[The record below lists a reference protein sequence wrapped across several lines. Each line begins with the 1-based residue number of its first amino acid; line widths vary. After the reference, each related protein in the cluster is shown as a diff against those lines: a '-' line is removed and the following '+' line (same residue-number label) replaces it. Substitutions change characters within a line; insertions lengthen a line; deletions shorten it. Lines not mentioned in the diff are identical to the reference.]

1 MATVN
6 QTPAALSLAGN
17 LKPFKISSTESVQFR
32 LLKGGVELL
41 SQRYEPG
48 ADGVLEIDV
57 KAVVFASLAYTMNSA
72 NSYVQS
78 AIAADFIGE
87 VDGASFAFRAVRGGV
102 ANLADT
108 DSNWLRNHFLTW
120 QPKVKPVTYYSPEW
134 LTYYGVQEATIKLL
148 ATFDGGATQTLTLAS
163 VAAGTAV
170 TVNVQY
176 ASIAGRLG
184 NVYPT
189 HYKVWAES
197 SGGARLTDEQFYTY
211 SEQLS
216 DDEQWYLFE
225 NSLGGL
231 DTFRAYGVNNFD
243 GTHTHQIAEFGET
256 YKEYDVEAERVYNK
270 NTGYLNEYARV
281 WMLDF
286 FPSRDKYIYEDNAI
300 RKIVVTDSDV
310 KYVSS
315 DLPSAYSFSYKF
327 ADKTRYL
334 NLIRN
339 ESELPANLVVPN
351 LDAPDFIFP
360 PRLSELPRILLTEG
374 VLIPAFDPSSPTATV
389 TTFGEIKQVIVE
401 AALAAIPSTGG
412 PGTGTLVVIMKS
424 TDETSEPSDSTV
436 FTSKKTMIEIAK
448 AVANATGAISG
459 NYLRKDAPDT
469 ATELITFQKGI
480 KIGEA
485 FFTWDAESGSLKISE
500 SIYSIKEVSAYGAGS
515 GAGTG
520 GTVGSLGGLANV
532 GLWADEVPASDRIMV
547 QLAGAT
553 HWSSMLL
560 SEIVGLD
567 TNALANYL
575 TTNNYVTKNYV
586 TEEIS
591 KLNIHTHENKTL
603 LDLITQGNIDV
614 LSHLSIVDGR
624 LKADVDFYSTGEV
637 SAYGAGSS
645 SGGGGGLISSV
656 LGSTGL
662 GGSYL
667 DSDLTKTFNAYAIN
681 LINTN
686 LTSATGRIAAL
697 ENSTPNI
704 AWGTASANYIP
715 LSVNLVSKNISID
728 GHTHSQYL
736 LTSSYTAADI
746 LTKIKTVDG
755 ASSGLD
761 ADLLDGIQ
769 GEDYFKLNLGI
780 TSTNAGLLS
789 NGIQYVSSGS
799 HTFGGDLP
807 ATIEGT
813 VVNFNGYSKASNALG
828 FKMMVPTSA
837 DKSLYYNSYYSSF
850 RGWVKLYDTQNSN
863 KKTIDWAAKDLA
875 AVNISADG
883 TFLSTGAA
891 TLRSTLGVDGLSTLK
906 GISVTNGSYA
916 RSISVGANANL
927 QLDGVVSSYTYNLP
941 STAGWYRLAVSPTGI
956 NRPFGQ
962 FDIRWTLSSY
972 HGSVSLTSGTMFGS
986 GAFISQAAY
995 TFFGI
1000 SLTKAR
1006 IVYHTS
1012 YPGNYAYLEIYNE
1025 SAQPVEITV
1034 RGYNLNE
1041 WTPYSYA
1048 TSGFI
1053 PSGYTSREISF
1064 TSGYATSGNIY
1075 ALGEVTAYS
1084 ASDIRLKKDIRP
1096 ITSAV
1101 ELLDR
1106 LRPVS
1111 YKWNSLA
1118 RKLNPIKGT
1127 GTDYGLIAQELETV
1141 MPELVHT
1148 IYGDYKSVDYV
1159 KLIPHLICAIQQ
1171 LKMEIDH
1178 LKKTYC

>member
-120 QPKVKPVTYYSPEW
+120 QPKIKPVTYYSPEW

-211 SEQLS
+211 SEPLS

-401 AALAAIPSTGG
+401 AALAAIPSTGDT
-412 PGTGTLVVIMKS
+412 PGSGTLVVLLPS
-424 TDETSEPSDSTV
+424 TDDVTEATDLNV
-436 FTSKKTMIEIAK
+436 FTARRAMGEINK
-448 AVANATGAISG
+448 AINNLTTGIS
-459 NYLRKDAPDT
+459 NKYLRKDIPDS
-469 ATELITFQKGI
+469 AKEKITFEKGLQ
-480 KIGEA
+480 IGPA
-485 FFTWDAESGSLKISE
+485 FAPGL
-500 SIYSIKEVSAYGAGS
+500 
-515 GAGTG
+515 
-520 GTVGSLGGLANV
+520 LGGNVDERGNAELESLTLRKFLEVPELRYNRVDVNV
-532 GLWADEVPASDRIMV
+532 GDKWRAP
-547 QLAGAT
+547 
-553 HWSSMLL
+553 
-560 SEIVGLD
+560 
-567 TNALANYL
+567 
-575 TTNNYVTKNYV
+575 
-586 TEEIS
+586 
-591 KLNIHTHENKTL
+591 
-603 LDLITQGNIDV
+603 
-614 LSHLSIVDGR
+614 
-624 LKADVDFYSTGEV
+624 
-637 SAYGAGSS
+637 
-645 SGGGGGLISSV
+645 GGGLIESV
-656 LGSTGL
+656 DPVAQVVTLKLEDGEIGSVALDDICMGIFHCETGNA
-662 GGSYL
+662 SADL
-667 DSDLTKTFNAYAIN
+667 DDSKGNRAYAGFSTCYFRVTEIIEPGTNKRFRYALRPVDGIYPTQVYPMPGMHFVSYGNFTNANRQTSCYETRSYQRYLTGVSGWEYSVNNIAAQFGDLAN
-681 LINTN
+681 LSIHGLQMEGYSAYLNNIYMSGTIQQFELLQPLRMEISSSMGDMLAEGESTVIDVEVYKGWVN
-686 LTSATGRIAAL
+686 LTSDVQSWVWTRDSG
-697 ENSTPNI
+697 S
-704 AWGTASANYIP
+704 
-715 LSVNLVSKNISID
+715 
-728 GHTHSQYL
+728 
-736 LTSSYTAADI
+736 AAD
-746 LTKIKTVDG
+746 
-755 ASSGLD
+755 
-761 ADLLDGIQ
+761 DLAWNQ
-769 GEDYFKLNLGI
+769 AH
-780 TSTNAGLLS
+780 AGLASQAMLS
-789 NGIQYVSSGS
+789 YEDLGAAVDTNVSCLF
-799 HTFGGDLP
+799 HIT
-807 ATIEGT
+807 ATIKEE
-813 VVNFNGYSKASNALG
+813 
-828 FKMMVPTSA
+828 
-837 DKSLYYNSYYSSF
+837 
-850 RGWVKLYDTQNSN
+850 
-863 KKTIDWAAKDLA
+863 TIQ
-875 AVNISADG
+875 
-883 TFLSTGAA
+883 A
-891 TLRSTLGVDGLSTLK
+891 TITL
-906 GISVTNGSYA
+906 
-916 RSISVGANANL
+916 
-927 QLDGVVSSYTYNLP
+927 
-941 STAGWYRLAVSPTGI
+941 
-956 NRPFGQ
+956 
-962 FDIRWTLSSY
+962 
-972 HGSVSLTSGTMFGS
+972 
-986 GAFISQAAY
+986 
-995 TFFGI
+995 
-1000 SLTKAR
+1000 
-1006 IVYHTS
+1006 
-1012 YPGNYAYLEIYNE
+1012 
-1025 SAQPVEITV
+1025 
-1034 RGYNLNE
+1034 
-1041 WTPYSYA
+1041 
-1048 TSGFI
+1048 
-1053 PSGYTSREISF
+1053 
-1064 TSGYATSGNIY
+1064 
-1075 ALGEVTAYS
+1075 
-1084 ASDIRLKKDIRP
+1084 
-1096 ITSAV
+1096 
-1101 ELLDR
+1101 
-1106 LRPVS
+1106 
-1111 YKWNSLA
+1111 
-1118 RKLNPIKGT
+1118 
-1127 GTDYGLIAQELETV
+1127 
-1141 MPELVHT
+1141 
-1148 IYGDYKSVDYV
+1148 
-1159 KLIPHLICAIQQ
+1159 
-1171 LKMEIDH
+1171 
-1178 LKKTYC
+1178 